1 MKVKW
6 LKLTSRDMVWSQGV
20 GTGYQN
26 LNLTQ
31 IKVRFSL
38 RFKSQLWLRTLEM
51 VRAAN
56 GPDFGR
62 TAEVE

>member
-6 LKLTSRDMVWSQGV
+6 LKLTSRDMVWSQSV
-20 GTGYQN
+20 GTGYKN